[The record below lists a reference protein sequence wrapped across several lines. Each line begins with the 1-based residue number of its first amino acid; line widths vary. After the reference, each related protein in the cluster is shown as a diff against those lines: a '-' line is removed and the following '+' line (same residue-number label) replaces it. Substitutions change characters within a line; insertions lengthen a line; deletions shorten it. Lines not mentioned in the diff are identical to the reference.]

1 MRAFERIVVA
11 VGDAGRDA
19 GLLQYARVLQGLSPG
34 ADFQFLHML
43 QWTSASAAPGQRTT
57 HERALVHLQD
67 AVERHFDRGY
77 RDSCRVVHGE
87 VIDCLL
93 ETAAE
98 WPADVILVGHSR
110 EHNGRRALARR
121 LAMKA
126 PCSVWMRPEFSST
139 EVRRV
144 LAAVDYS
151 EHSAYALSIAGQI
164 ASRAGSADCMAL
176 HVYFNESASAPEYA
190 APQRANE
197 QESMARF
204 VAPLDTGGAGI
215 VPLFEESPDIGKA
228 VERVAATQGV
238 DLVVMGSR
246 GKTPSASILL
256 GSESEHM
263 LMTSD
268 IPILIAKRRGERIGL
283 LQALLDRD
291 FHLEDPPRFG

>member
-1 MRAFERIVVA
+1 MKLFERVLVA
-11 VGDAGRDA
+11 VGDGGRDT
-19 GLLQYARVLQGLSPG
+19 GLLQYASALRGFSPNG
-34 ADFQFLHML
+34 VFQFLHML
-43 QWTSASAAPGQRTT
+43 QWTSASAAHEERTT
-57 HERALVHLQD
+57 HDQALARLQD
-67 AVERHFDRGY
+67 AVERYFAPGSAAD
-77 RDSCRVVHGE
+77 CRVLHGE

-98 WPADVILVGHSR
+98 WGADLILVGHSR

-126 PCSVWMRPEFSST
+126 PCSVWMRPEFSPTS
-139 EVRRV
+139 VRRV
-144 LAAVDYS
+144 LAAIDYS
-151 EHSAYALSIAGQI
+151 EQSAYALAIAGRI
-164 ASRAGSADCMAL
+164 AAFAGSAECMAL
-176 HVYFNESASAPEYA
+176 HVYFNQSAAAPEYA

-197 QESMARF
+197 QEAFARF
-204 VAPLDTGGAGI
+204 VAPLDTGGAA
-215 VPLFEESPDIGKA
+215 VLPFFDESPDIAKA
-228 VERVAATQGV
+228 VERLAQTKGV

-268 IPILIAKRRGERIGL
+268 IPVLIAKRRGERIGL